1 MKIKILPIFTIT
13 FFFIIFFVFYKGL
26 QNSNIYVPE
35 VKISKNVP
43 NFEANIFDTNKK
55 ISSKKL
61 FEKDKFYIVNI
72 WSSWCI
78 PCKDEHPFLI
88 NLKNSKN
95 TEIIGL
101 NYKDKDENAKFFLQQ
116 LGNPYKVILSDK
128 NGTLAIEW
136 GAYGVP
142 ESFLVYNNK
151 IIKKITGPLNT
162 QTLAEIKGLLK

>member
-13 FFFIIFFVFYKGL
+13 FFSIIFFVFYKGL

-151 IIKKITGPLNT
+151 IIKKITGPLST

>member
-13 FFFIIFFVFYKGL
+13 FFSIIFFVFYKGL

>member
-13 FFFIIFFVFYKGL
+13 IISIIFFDFYKGL

-151 IIKKITGPLNT
+151 IIKKITGPLST

>member
-151 IIKKITGPLNT
+151 IIKKITGPLST